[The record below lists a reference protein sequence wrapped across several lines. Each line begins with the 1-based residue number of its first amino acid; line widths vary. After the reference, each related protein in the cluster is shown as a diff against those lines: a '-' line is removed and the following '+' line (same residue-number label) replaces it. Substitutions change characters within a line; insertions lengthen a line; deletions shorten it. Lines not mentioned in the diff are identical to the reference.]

1 MNKADLKKTFLFIL
15 TMISNIAF
23 LAGQDFNI
31 DYYGIVSTDI
41 DTNMSKMTSDLYYTQ
56 LSEIQNFNTDDK
68 RTEICMSK
76 EPEHSLFNQDKLSFY
91 TQINKKEDKWIV
103 TFHVFDKS
111 RNKELTSSRE
121 YDSFYKILMESK
133 STLQESIKN
142 LIQNNVIQN
151 DSQSSPSLS
160 QPSASFNSETISGT
174 WTGEDYIDKI
184 VILRG
189 GRGFVIFNNGASMNI
204 TVEIESSSKE
214 QQIVITQKGR
224 ANASFYPDLPRN
236 IALNAALSAEPIVWH
251 LKMINSDTLKGSKK
265 TLISNGEDFNYK
277 DINVTWFRAN

>member
-1 MNKADLKKTFLFIL
+1 
-15 TMISNIAF
+15 MISNIAF

-41 DTNMSKMTSDLYYTQ
+41 DTNMSKMTSDLYFTQ

-76 EPEHSLFNQDKLSFY
+76 EPEHALFNQDKLSFY

-142 LIQNNVIQN
+142 LIQNNVIQS

-160 QPSASFNSETISGT
+160 QSSASFNSESISGT